1 MNYREFVVKGT
12 VRSEHVIQLFDSSE
26 SLAESV
32 SAFLAPAYEAGD
44 NLLIVAKPRH
54 WDAIAL
60 GLKALGCE
68 VDEGL
73 RTERIIVLNAAATLR
88 AISRNDT
95 PEDGRFDEVVG
106 RLVRDLTR
114 KGGLAIY
121 GEMVEELAEEG
132 NFAAAVK
139 LEDLWNA
146 LAERTSFRLMCG
158 YSSAHFAAPAS
169 ERHLHLVCSA
179 HTQVRTKSDD
189 PLGGWLVK
197 RTRLPFK
204 PELLPVR

>member
-12 VRSEHVIQLFDSSE
+12 VRSEHVVQLFDSSE

-60 GLKALGCE
+60 SLKALGCD
-68 VDEGL
+68 VVEGL

-95 PEDGRFDEVVG
+95 PED
-106 RLVRDLTR
+106 VRDLTR

-121 GEMVEELAEEG
+121 GEMVEVLAEEG

-204 PELLPVR
+204 AELLPVR